1 MNAGLPA
8 LRDFVQ
14 DDTDAVIAL
23 WQACGLTRSWN
34 DPRKDIERKLT
45 DGNGAFW
52 VNPERAVSVSQFAFN
67 ILTGI
72 IPGSGQA
79 TGLPQ
84 RNNGIRII
92 LYKIPQG
99 GQTGIHE
106 TALPVVTSV
115 IS

>member
-1 MNAGLPA
+1 MP
-8 LRDFVQ
+8 
-14 DDTDAVIAL
+14 VIANHDR
-23 WQACGLTRSWN
+23 CN
-34 DPRKDIERKLT
+34 DIAGTILR
-45 DGNGAFW
+45 
-52 VNPERAVSVSQFAFN
+52 NPERAVSVSQFAFN